1 MKTADELIGK
11 KVILK
16 VTLDHYRWP
25 RKKAEILP
33 GHFAIVIFNLLSIVQ
48 GEIPDCFKVDD
59 TLGDAYEI
67 IATGNTMPLLNK
79 QARYVMTGV
88 LKNDRK
94 YGYQYEITEIHLD
107 YDMTREEDQR
117 AFFSFFMTPDRIDQ
131 MFAALDNPLKAL
143 QDKDLKELQKV
154 KGVGPFMALKMCQKY
169 EECRGN
175 SRAYAALQKLGLTK
189 GAIDRIVAHYK
200 SADVAVDKIQSN
212 PYILIKEVRGYGWER
227 ADAIALRQGFGT
239 GCRERALAYAQYYLE
254 KQADDNGNSWVSIED
269 LIDNIVGMCVPA
281 TKQDI
286 ATWLKEDMAGQTD
299 FEEYLKNIAN
309 PALNTEIPT
318 FFYEKEQR
326 RVGLY
331 SLRILEKTIALN
343 IKRLQ
348 EAKSEFVYDRAVCEK
363 IIKETEKEV
372 GYEYTEEQKQAIW
385 NILDKNVNLLVGS
398 AGVGKSHTLKP
409 LIKIFRHYK
418 LKVEQTALSGR
429 ASSLLS
435 DITDVDGKTIHRLLA
450 YLPDQE
456 RFMHSERY
464 PLKADVI
471 ILDEASMVGE
481 ELFLSLLKAVKDGA
495 KLILL
500 GDTKQLPPISVGN
513 ILSDCIRSGYITN
526 NVLTKIHRQA
536 AQSGIIV
543 QSLLAADGKSIIKN
557 DFVGEEIRGDL
568 KDFKIVSCYD
578 VNLVQYNIVK
588 EFKKL
593 YIDQHIPA
601 EDIQVIVP
609 VRLRGDTSCRA
620 LNDILQT
627 IVNGSTKVK
636 SVTIHVKEKG
646 TEYDTTFK
654 VGDRVLV
661 NHNNYHAVDCDGEEQ
676 AIFNGNIGYVKDIG
690 DDVMIVNFPE
700 QGDVMIEKDDWWNLS
715 LAYAITVHKLQGS
728 QAPYVIIGIDYNAY
742 ALLSRELVYTALT
755 RAQKYC
761 ILVTQPKAL
770 NLAVKT
776 SSIRL
781 KQTWLKDDL
790 LDFKIAEVG
799 GTN

>member
-1 MKTADELIGK
+1 MKSIDELIGK
-11 KVILK
+11 KVVMK
-16 VTLDHYRWP
+16 VGLDHYRWP
-25 RKKAEILP
+25 RKKTEIIP
-33 GHFAIVIFNLLSIVQ
+33 GHFAIVIFNLFSLIQ
-48 GEIPDCFKVDD
+48 GEIPDIFKDED
-59 TLGDAYEI
+59 TGAYNI
-67 IATGNTMPLLNK
+67 IATGNSLPLLNK
-79 QARYVMTGV
+79 KVRYVMTGV

-94 YGYQYEITEIHLD
+94 YGYQYEIEEIHLD
-107 YDMTREEDQR
+107 YDMTKKEDQI
-117 AFFSFFMTPDRIDQ
+117 AFFSYFISPSRIE
-131 MFAALDNPLKAL
+131 ALFKTLENPLKAL
-143 QDKDLKELQKV
+143 QERNLKDLQKV
-154 KGVGPFMALKMCQKY
+154 KGVGPVMALKMCQKY

-175 SRAYAALQKLGLTK
+175 GRAYAALQKLGLTK
-189 GAIDRIVAHYK
+189 GAIDRIVAHYH

-227 ADAIALRQGFGT
+227 ADMIALRQGFSS

-269 LIDNIVGMCVPA
+269 LIDNIAGMCVPA

-286 ATWLKEDMAGQTD
+286 AKWLKEDMAGQKD
-299 FEEYLKNIAN
+299 FENYLESLSN
-309 PALNTEIPT
+309 PALNYELPT
-318 FFYEKEQR
+318 FFYEKDQR

-343 IKRLQ
+343 IQRLQ
-348 EAKSEFVYDRAVCEK
+348 EAQSEFKYDYDVCQK
-363 IIKETEKEV
+363 IIHETEQEV
-372 GYEYTEEQKQAIW
+372 GYQYTEEQKQAIW
-385 NILDKNVNLLVGS
+385 NILNKNVNLLVGS

-409 LIKIFRHYK
+409 LIKIFKHYK

-435 DITDVDGKTIHRLLA
+435 EITDVEGKTIHRLLS
-450 YLPDQE
+450 YLPEQE
-456 RFMHSERY
+456 RFMHSERC
-464 PLKADVI
+464 PLKADVV

-481 ELFLSLLKAVKDGA
+481 ELFLSLLKAIKSGS

-526 NVLTKIHRQA
+526 NILTKIHRQA

-543 QSLLAADGKSIIKN
+543 QSLLAADGQSIVKN
-557 DFVGEEIRGDL
+557 DFVGEEIRGAL
-568 KDFKIVSCYD
+568 QDFKLVSCYD
-578 VNLVQYNIVK
+578 IGLVQYNIIK

-593 YIDQHIPA
+593 YLEQHIPV
-601 EDIQVIVP
+601 ENIQVVVP
-609 VRLRGDTSCRA
+609 VRLRGDTSCRV

-627 IVNGSTKVK
+627 IVNGSSAVK

-646 TEYDTTFK
+646 TEYDMTFK

-661 NHNNYHAVDCDGEEQ
+661 NRNNYHAIDCNGKEQ
-676 AIFNGNIGYVKDIG
+676 AIFNGNIGHIKDIG
-690 DDVMIVNFPE
+690 EDVMIVNFVE
-700 QGDVMIEKDDWWNLS
+700 QGDVMIERDDWWNLS

-728 QAPYVIIGIDYNAY
+728 QAPYVIIGIDYNSY

-761 ILVTQPKAL
+761 ILVAQPKAL

-790 LDFKIAEVG
+790 LDLKIQEIG
-799 GTN
+799 GVN